1 MKTVMITGC
10 NRGIGLMLLKR
21 FAKEGYNVIAHTRNR
36 KDVWEEQCRTIEEL
50 YHITIY
56 KVYFD
61 LEKKD
66 EVESGIQDVIDMN
79 IPIDVLINNAGILI
93 SKPLMF
99 LTYDDLERIFM
110 VNYFSLT
117 MITKGVASI
126 MIRQPYGN
134 IINISSC
141 MGESHQPGGACYDAS
156 KAALNQFTRS
166 IAQELAPFNIRVNA
180 VAGGIINSDM
190 ITGLDENG
198 REKMIKATALKRI
211 AETDEIANVVFFL
224 ASDQASYLTGA
235 IISVDG
241 GIIV

>member
-1 MKTVMITGC
+1 MKTVMITGS
-10 NRGIGLMLLKR
+10 NRGIGLMLLTR
-21 FAKEGYNVIAHTRNR
+21 FAKEGYNVIAHARKRNN
-36 KDVWEEQCRTIEEL
+36 VWEKQCRAYEEL
-50 YHITIY
+50 YHITIF

-61 LEKKD
+61 LEKKE
-66 EVESGIQDVIDMN
+66 EVKSGIQDVIDMN
-79 IPIDVLINNAGILI
+79 IPIDVLVNNAGILL

-99 LTYDDLERIFM
+99 LTYADLEKTFM

-117 MITKGVASI
+117 MITQGIASI

-190 ITGLDENG
+190 ITKLDEKG

-235 IISVDG
+235 IISMDG
-241 GIIV
+241 GIII